1 MGFGL
6 ELEIGG
12 KDTLSPK
19 LGKARDEYGRFVA
32 QAAQGSDKLRAAT
45 IRTSQAHETLRQ
57 RMSSAFGSVRTAVNN
72 SVSAIVQ
79 RLKSMAD
86 ASSQSA
92 DKVAAASLRMAGAS
106 EALQRRAVTAWK
118 AIQVAIV
125 AAAAAS
131 TIAGASFEQAMAR
144 VGATTSATPAQ
155 MAQLSAAARSWGA
168 STTFGAKQV
177 AQAMAVVADSSGDAA
192 ETLQTIGPVVK
203 FAGATM
209 IDLAEGADLVAQA
222 LDAFG
227 LKGQDADRIVN
238 VMAASIGKIDMNSLR
253 AGLANVAAMA
263 GNVGLSFEET
273 IAMLALLDQG
283 GQKATK
289 SAAGLQGIFSA
300 LLNPSEELTA
310 MLGGM
315 TIQGDGVVAVFQRLA
330 SQGSAALSKAFDARQ
345 LSIILSL
352 AKQGPAAFDKMTASI
367 TGTARAEEM
376 FARNQATVASQ
387 MLVLKNMVG
396 EVMIAAFQ
404 EMSGVVLTSVKDV
417 QAFVE
422 RYKAVVVGLVIT
434 IRDWTMAHR
443 DQVVSGLK
451 AAGVVAVLLLT
462 VGSFLKVMAT
472 MVTVVHGAA
481 AAKTIWMVS
490 MSKLAPVISMV
501 TGLIMRMTLA
511 IAASPAGWIILAV
524 AAAAALG
531 AIAVHLYK
539 TDERFRNFVDQLLRG
554 AKLFGKAF
562 FDILTLPVRR
572 MVEFWDKALSFVG
585 ELFPGLEEKV
595 RGAMAFIGE
604 KAGDV
609 WEGIGNGAEQAFD
622 WAKMK
627 AADARDAIGDAAEGM
642 KAKFANAFGGMQL
655 DSGAFFADL
664 EKKGKEALARQ
675 AGTLTPPPDSPAAA
689 AGELPTP
696 DNAGFARALAQR
708 EDAWRA
714 HLILMAAAPKPYD
727 EQWLSEREAMIR
739 RSYDN
744 QIALAGGSAAAI
756 GALEIRRDQEIT
768 AAKKAGTTEWLSAHE
783 ALINANYARE
793 LVTADGSVSKIAELT
808 IQRDQQL
815 QDVLVASNAARLARV
830 EDQEKASLMRLVS
843 LYPTYTKE
851 WLAARQAQI
860 NAAYAVEEAS
870 AGGSAAKI
878 AELQIARSADL
889 STARQVF
896 EDEVLA
902 HWLANNQ
909 IMMLGISSLE
919 AAYDTFFDTILDKEM
934 TGKQRREAMWD
945 SSKRTFIRNASQMF
959 KAYVVEQIK
968 ATIIGQ
974 ALNEKVAARQK
985 FLDAKIGAVKAFHAF
1000 AAIPI
1005 IGPALGAAA
1014 AAAAFAFLMA
1024 FNKGGLVPGG
1034 GPDRDSI
1041 PAVLTPGEFVMRRE
1055 TVQKV
1060 GSNALASINRTGQ
1073 LPQTGNGLTVNFNI
1087 SGGDN
1092 VFARDMKAFL
1102 HDVIYPQIEEA
1113 MSSGRIRGK
1122 LAEAR

>member
-1 MGFGL
+1 MAFGM

-12 KDTLSPK
+12 KDTLTPK
-19 LGKARDEYGRFVA
+19 ITKARDEYGRFVA
-32 QAAQGSDKLRAAT
+32 QAAQGSDKLRQAT
-45 IRTSQAHETLRQ
+45 IRTSAAHESMRQ
-57 RMSSAFGSVRTAVNN
+57 RMTSTFGAVRTAVNN

-79 RLKSMAD
+79 RLKSMGDASTQNSEKIALSMRRVAD
-86 ASSQSA
+86 AST
-92 DKVAAASLRMAGAS
+92 
-106 EALQRRAVTAWK
+106 ALQQRAVTAWK
-118 AIQVAIV
+118 AVQVAII
-125 AAAAAS
+125 AAATAS
-131 TIAGASFEQAMAR
+131 TIAGATFEQAMAR
-144 VGATTSATPAQ
+144 VGATTNATPAQ
-155 MAQLSAAARSWGA
+155 MARLSQAARDWGS

-177 AQAMAVVADSSGDAA
+177 AQAMSVVADSSGDAA
-192 ETLQTIGPVVK
+192 ETLSTIGPVVK

-227 LKGQDADRIVN
+227 LSGRDADRIVN

-273 IAMLALLDQG
+273 IAMLALLDQS

-443 DQVVSGLK
+443 DQVVATIEVAAKVAAFMLILGTFLKIVASVVSGVKLLTTAWTLGSAAFLNSLPIMNAI
-451 AAGVVAVLLLT
+451 AAGIMRITLAVL
-462 VGSFLKVMAT
+462 
-472 MVTVVHGAA
+472 
-481 AAKTIWMVS
+481 
-490 MSKLAPVISMV
+490 
-501 TGLIMRMTLA
+501 
-511 IAASPAGWIILAV
+511 ASPAGWVVLAVTV
-524 AAAAALG
+524 AAALAGIVA
-531 AIAVHLYK
+531 HLYK
-539 TDERFRNFVDQLLRG
+539 TDQRFREFVDQILRG
-554 AKLFGKAF
+554 AKLFARAL
-562 FDILTLPVRR
+562 FDVLTYPIRR
-572 MVEFWDKALSFVG
+572 VVEFWDKALSFIG
-585 ELFPGLEEKV
+585 ELFPGFEEKV

-609 WEGIGNGAEQAFD
+609 WAGVGDGAEQAFA
-622 WAKMK
+622 WAKAK
-627 AADARDAIGDAAEGM
+627 AGDARDAIGGAADAM
-642 KAKFANAFGGMQL
+642 KAKFASTFSSMQV

-664 EKKGKEALARQ
+664 EKKGKDALARQ
-675 AGTLTPPPDSPAAA
+675 AGTAPVAEA
-689 AGELPTP
+689 AGGGGGRVGGS
-696 DNAGFARALAQR
+696 AGGRGGAREPRERIDRREIAPLSFAPMIAENMRALAVM
-708 EDAWRA
+708 EDQWRA
-714 HLILMAAAPKPYD
+714 HLIRTNAMVAPYTAEWIQTK
-727 EQWLSEREAMIR
+727 EQLINASYERE
-739 RSYDN
+739 
-744 QIALAGGSAAAI
+744 IAAAGGSAA
-756 GALEIRRDQEIT
+756 R
-768 AAKKAGTTEWLSAHE
+768 
-783 ALINANYARE
+783 
-793 LVTADGSVSKIAELT
+793 
-808 IQRDQQL
+808 
-815 QDVLVASNAARLARV
+815 
-830 EDQEKASLMRLVS
+830 
-843 LYPTYTKE
+843 
-851 WLAARQAQI
+851 
-860 NAAYAVEEAS
+860 
-870 AGGSAAKI
+870 I
-878 AELQIARSADL
+878 AELQIARDNEIAQAKM
-889 STARQVF
+889 TNQEAI
-896 EDEVLA
+896 LA
-902 HWLANNQ
+902 HWLETNQ
-909 IMMLGISSLE
+909 AMMLGVYSLE
-919 AAYDTFFDTILDKEM
+919 AAYDTFFDTILDREM
-934 TGKQRREAMWD
+934 SGKQRREAMWEA
-945 SSKRTFIRNASQMF
+945 SKRTFIRNASQMF

-968 ATIIGQ
+968 AAIIGQ
-974 ALNEKVAARQK
+974 ALNEKVSARQR
-985 FLDAKIGAVKAFHAF
+985 FLDAKMGAVKAFSAF
-1000 AAIPI
+1000 ASIPI

-1014 AAAAFAFLMA
+1014 AAAAFAFLIA

-1034 GPDRDSI
+1034 GPDRDSV

-1073 LPQTGNGLTVNFNI
+1073 LPQTGNGLVVHFNI
-1087 SGGDN
+1087 SGGDSM
-1092 VFARDMKAFL
+1092 FARDIKAFL